1 MRVCTE
7 EVWHRGGSQLPR
19 RLLGGSGED
28 SGFDEVEDGDLRD
41 GDFERS
47 RERVEDRG
55 GFG

>member
-7 EVWHRGGSQLPR
+7 EIWHRGGSQLPR